1 MLSIILFFMATICK
15 FTDPYFF
22 QLQEKVKE
30 VRTPVKVEK
39 DNIALSVR
47 NHKVKALKAQI
58 ESRRQH
64 VQEGKKSIKR
74 VLYAIHTSMWKI
86 VHSRMK

>member
-1 MLSIILFFMATICK
+1 MLLNCLSFIVAICK
-15 FTDPYFF
+15 FTDPYCF

-30 VRTPVKVEK
+30 VRNPVKVET

-64 VQEGKKSIKR
+64 VPEGKNIR
-74 VLYAIHTSMWKI
+74 
-86 VHSRMK
+86 